1 MDLSWREQIRGIRG
15 KFKDMYDRI
24 NRTRPT
30 AEMAIY
36 CLNAVVNAAL
46 KFPLQVAAIPV
57 TVLRE
62 WDSLNRGIVKKA
74 AFLPKNTCPELLH
87 LPKRE
92 GGKGLQCLEH
102 EIDIL
107 RIQTQM
113 RLLNTR
119 SSAGAVVRAAK
130 LRHDSGKERS
140 TIQCHTEAALGRWD
154 MHIKCAGLQSGEDI
168 TEVDRGADR
177 GGC

>member
-1 MDLSWREQIRGIRG
+1 MDLSRREQIQVIRG
-15 KFKDMYDRI
+15 KFQDMYDRI
-24 NRTRPT
+24 SRTRPT

-62 WDSLNRGIVKKA
+62 WDSKNRGIVKKA

-92 GGKGLQCLEH
+92 GG
-102 EIDIL
+102 
-107 RIQTQM
+107 QT
-113 RLLNTR
+113 
-119 SSAGAVVRAAK
+119 A
-130 LRHDSGKERS
+130 
-140 TIQCHTEAALGRWD
+140 
-154 MHIKCAGLQSGEDI
+154 
-168 TEVDRGADR
+168 
-177 GGC
+177 